1 MIEKVVHCF
10 SSFAEAE
17 EAEHRAYAALSPQE
31 RLDLLLEML
40 SETWTDDDEAT
51 AGLQRVYRVIELGKR

>member
-1 MIEKVVHCF
+1 MEKVVHRYG
-10 SSFAEAE
+10 SFAEAA
-17 EAEHRAYAALSPQE
+17 EAERRAYAALSPQE

-51 AGLQRVYRVIELGKR
+51 AGLQRVYRVVELGKR